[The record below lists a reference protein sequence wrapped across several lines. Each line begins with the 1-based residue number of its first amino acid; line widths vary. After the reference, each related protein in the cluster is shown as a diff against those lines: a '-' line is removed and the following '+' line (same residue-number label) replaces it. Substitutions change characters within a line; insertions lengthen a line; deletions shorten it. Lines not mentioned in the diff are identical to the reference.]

1 MAKYGKLSFM
11 FPVLFSIGGFS
22 VSSFGVFLALAF
34 LFGVFLIWRLSR
46 AWDLSEEKILDLILL
61 SFLGGLL
68 GARIFF
74 VAEHLS
80 SFLSLEKILLVNKY
94 PGLSFWGGFLGS
106 WLALY
111 FFSRKFKMDFWQ
123 IADITAVGFLGGLIL
138 GNLGCFLGGCGVGMQ
153 SNLFLAAPMVGVIGK
168 RFPVQ
173 ILEALFLSWVLIR
186 IWGKATHFHLRGLI
200 LSTALIFIGAVKLL
214 MEPLKENRSE
224 WIFSLTLLTLGIH
237 IFYRVQVGKRTL
249 FSDIK
254 TFFKFL
260 SRLFRDSGERRKVLD
275 NLQKSWYNQKIA
287 IAWKMRG
294 IGKFLRRKGV
304 KVAP

>member
-1 MAKYGKLSFM
+1 M
-11 FPVLFSIGGFS
+11 FPVLFSIGGLS
-22 VSSFGVFLALAF
+22 ISSFGVFLALAF

-46 AWDLSEEKILDLILL
+46 AWDLSEEKILDLTLL

-80 SFLSLEKILLVNKY
+80 SFLSLERILLVNKY

-106 WLALY
+106 WLTLY

-123 IADITAVGFLGGLIL
+123 IADISAVGFLGGLIL
-138 GNLGCFLGGCGVGMQ
+138 GNIGCFLGGCAVGAP
-153 SNLFLAAPMVGVIGK
+153 SNLFFATSMVGVIGR

-173 ILEALFLSWVLIR
+173 VLEALLLNLALLK
-186 IWGKATHFHLRGLI
+186 IWGKATHFHPRGLI
-200 LSTALIFIGAVKLL
+200 LATTLIFIGVVKLL
-214 MEPLKENRSE
+214 MEPFKETRSE
-224 WIFSLTLLTLGIH
+224 WIFSFALLALGIH
-237 IFYRVQVGKRTL
+237 IFYRVQAGKRTL
-249 FSDIK
+249 LSDIK
-254 TFFKFL
+254 AFFKFL
-260 SRLFRDSGERRKVLD
+260 SLLFRDGGARHKALD
-275 NLQKSWYNQKIA
+275 HLKKSWYNQKIA
-287 IAWKMRG
+287 ISWRMRG